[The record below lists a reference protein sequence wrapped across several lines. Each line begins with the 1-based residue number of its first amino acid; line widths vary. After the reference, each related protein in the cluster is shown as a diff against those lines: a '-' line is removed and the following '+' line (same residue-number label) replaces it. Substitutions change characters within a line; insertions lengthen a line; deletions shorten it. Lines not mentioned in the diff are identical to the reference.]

1 MNPKILIFG
10 AYGFLGSYLCDYLK
24 DTYKIY
30 KIGRN
35 PNSQI
40 QVKRFNQRDIQK
52 IIKLIKPKIIINLIG
67 ETNVDLCEKKKKH
80 CLKVNFEIVKNI
92 VNSVIK
98 LKYNIFFLQ
107 ISSDQVYSGKGPHDE
122 KKIKPLNQ
130 YSLSKKY
137 SEKWSSKIN
146 SCILR
151 TNFFG
156 FSKDKNKVTFTDWI
170 YRSLKKKKKI
180 NAYKNIFFSPLYVK
194 TLCKYLK
201 FILKQKIT
209 GIYNLGSKD
218 YISKAEYI
226 HFIAKKY
233 KFDIKLIDTINYEK
247 KNLAMRPLDMRM
259 NSMKISKKLK
269 LKLPTVKNEITKMLK
284 NRKNYK

>member
-1 MNPKILIFG
+1 MI
-10 AYGFLGSYLCDYLK
+10 
-24 DTYKIY
+24 
-30 KIGRN
+30 
-35 PNSQI
+35 NSFFANWPDEI
-40 QVKRFNQRDIQK
+40 TLTAFIEKSSGLDDRAV
-52 IIKLIKPKIIINLIG
+52 KPKIIINLIA

-156 FSKDKNKVTFTDWI
+156 FSKYKNKVTFTDWI
-170 YRSLKKKKKI
+170 YRSLKI
-180 NAYKNIFFSPLYVK
+180 MYVSRLAY
-194 TLCKYLK
+194 
-201 FILKQKIT
+201 Q
-209 GIYNLGSKD
+209 
-218 YISKAEYI
+218 
-226 HFIAKKY
+226 
-233 KFDIKLIDTINYEK
+233 
-247 KNLAMRPLDMRM
+247 
-259 NSMKISKKLK
+259 
-269 LKLPTVKNEITKMLK
+269 
-284 NRKNYK
+284 